1 MKRKAFKKKGLVF
14 TIGVFDGVHLGHQA
28 LVREAIRLAKKLRA
42 VPEALTFHDHPRH
55 VLTDGVKVPFLLD
68 RKTTFEMLKA
78 DGLKNVRVLPFNREF
93 SLKSPEEFV
102 RWLVAQGPLM
112 GVVVGQNFR
121 FGRGARGDVRLLKE
135 LGRIY
140 GFAVKGVARVH
151 KEGSTVSSSF
161 IRELLSQGQTEKAN
175 RFLGRPYF
183 IEAKVVKGRQVG
195 RRIGFPTA
203 NLGGVTRLPP
213 KDGVYACLVKAGGKL
228 YRGGMNLGRRPTF
241 QDDDHHRKAEV
252 HLLHYHGR
260 LYGKT
265 LRVYLM
271 KYLRPEKKF
280 SSPESLQLQIAKDLK
295 VIQSLSFSS
304 VLI

>member
-1 MKRKAFKKKGLVF
+1 MKRKSFKKKGLVF

-28 LVREAIRLAKKLRA
+28 LVREAIRLAKRLQA

-78 DGLKNVRVLPFNREF
+78 DGLKNVRVLPFNRDF

-102 RWLVAQGPLM
+102 RWLVAQGPLK

-121 FGRGARGDVRLLKE
+121 FGRGARGDVRLLTE
-135 LGRIY
+135 LGRKYRFI
-140 GFAVKGVARVH
+140 VKAVARVH

-161 IRELLSQGQTEKAN
+161 IRELLSLGQTEKAN

-213 KDGVYACLVKAGGKL
+213 KDGVYACLVKSGGKL

-271 KYLRPEKKF
+271 KYLRPEKRF

-295 VIQSLSFSS
+295 AIQSLSFSS

>member
-1 MKRKAFKKKGLVF
+1 LKRFDSKKKGLVF

-28 LVREAIRLAKKLRA
+28 LVKETIRLAKRLKA

-68 RKTTFEMLKA
+68 RKTTFAMLKA
-78 DGLKNVRVLPFNREF
+78 DGLQNVRVLPFNREF
-93 SLKSPEEFV
+93 SLKSPQEFV
-102 RWLVAQGPLM
+102 RWLTARGPLK

-121 FGRGARGDVRLLKE
+121 FGRGAQGDVPLLKRM
-135 LGRIY
+135 GKQY
-140 GFAVKGVARVH
+140 GFIVNGVPRVQ

-161 IRELLSQGQTEKAN
+161 IRELLSRGETEKAN

-195 RRIGFPTA
+195 RKIGFPTA
-203 NLGGVTRLPP
+203 NLGGITRLPP
-213 KDGVYACLVKAGGKL
+213 KDGVYACWVRVGNQI

-241 QDDDHHRKAEV
+241 KDADHHRKAEV

-271 KYLRPEKKF
+271 RYLRPEKKF
-280 SSPESLQLQIAKDLK
+280 PNLTTLQSQIAKDLQA
-295 VIQSLSFSS
+295 IQSLSYSKI
-304 VLI
+304 LL

>member
-1 MKRKAFKKKGLVF
+1 LKRKAFKKKGLVF

>member
-1 MKRKAFKKKGLVF
+1 MKLKGSKKKGLVF

-28 LVREAIRLAKKLRA
+28 LVKEAIRLAKRFQA
-42 VPEALTFHDHPRH
+42 TPEALTFHDHPRH

-68 RKTTFEMLKA
+68 RKTTFNMLKA
-78 DGLKNVRVLPFNREF
+78 DGLQNVRVLPFNREF

-102 RWLVAQGPLM
+102 RWLAAQGPLK

-121 FGRGARGDVRLLKE
+121 FGRGAKGDVRLLIK
-135 LGRIY
+135 LGKQY
-140 GFAVKGVARVH
+140 GFVVKAVSRVN
-151 KEGSTVSSSF
+151 KEGATVSSSF
-161 IRELLSQGQTEKAN
+161 IRELLSRGETDKAN

-213 KDGVYACLVKAGGKL
+213 KDGVYACLVKVGGKL

-241 QDDDHHRKAEV
+241 QEDDHHRKAEV

-260 LYGKT
+260 LYGRT

-271 KYLRPEKKF
+271 RYLRAEKRF
-280 SSPESLQLQIAKDLK
+280 PNPESLQLQIAKDLK
-295 VIQSLSFSS
+295 VIQSLPFSAS
-304 VLI
+304 LI

>member
-1 MKRKAFKKKGLVF
+1 MKRNSNKKKRLVF

-28 LVREAIRLAKKLRA
+28 LVQEAIRLAKRLRA

-55 VLTDGVKVPFLLD
+55 VLMDGVKVPFLLD
-68 RKTTFEMLKA
+68 RKTTFELLKA

-102 RWLVAQGPLM
+102 RWLTAQGPVW

-121 FGRGARGDVRLLKE
+121 FGRGAKGDVQLLKR
-135 LGRIY
+135 LGKKY
-140 GFAVKGVARVH
+140 GFIVKVVPRVR
-151 KEGSTVSSSF
+151 KEGFTVSSSF
-161 IRELLSQGQTEKAN
+161 IRELLSRGQTEKAN
-175 RFLGRPYF
+175 RFLGRPFF
-183 IEAKVVKGRQVG
+183 IEARVVKGRKVG

-213 KDGVYACLVKAGGKL
+213 KDGVYACVVKAGGKL

-265 LRVYLM
+265 LRVYLL

-280 SSPESLQLQIAKDLK
+280 PNPETLQLQIAKDLK
-295 VIQSLSFSS
+295 VIQSLPFYTAPH
-304 VLI
+304 